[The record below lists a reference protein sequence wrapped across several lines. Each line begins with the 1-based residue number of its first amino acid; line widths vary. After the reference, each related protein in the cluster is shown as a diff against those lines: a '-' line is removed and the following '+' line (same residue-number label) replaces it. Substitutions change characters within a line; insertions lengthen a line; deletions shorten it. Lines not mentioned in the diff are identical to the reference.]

1 MNIIFNWT
9 TARACMDLGR
19 NFIGAELS
27 EEYCK
32 IGESRLKQQVLL

>member
-1 MNIIFNWT
+1 MSIIFRT

-27 EEYCK
+27 EEYCE
-32 IGESRLKQQVLL
+32 IGRNRLKQQVLL